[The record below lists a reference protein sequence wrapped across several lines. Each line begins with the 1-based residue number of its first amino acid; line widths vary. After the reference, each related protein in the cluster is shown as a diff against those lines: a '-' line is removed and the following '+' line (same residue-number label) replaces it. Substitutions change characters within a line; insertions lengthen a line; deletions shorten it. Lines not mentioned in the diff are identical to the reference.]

1 MSMFEASAHLY
12 CDDMDIRFYSGINR
26 PPDGSGVMIGVE
38 GIEGWLSTP
47 PVKTAVTERAW
58 GDGAHDVVDQDVN
71 YSARTVTIHLDLIGT
86 ERSTLIGLASQLNRM
101 IGRIVR
107 FRMIDQG
114 QDTYAEGY
122 LESEYGS
129 NWSRQLLTGTLTLIC
144 PRPERLAWEGV
155 DLLLYP
161 SGSMQGGLSY
171 GPGWDGLGYP
181 LDYGLSA
188 GGRQCAALLRN
199 AGSSAAYPVVTVT
212 GPMPQ
217 GVLLVGSDG
226 RALQWQGEIGMVPL
240 ILDCRTQTAS
250 MGGVDVSRRLTR
262 RGFPVVPPGGSLTL
276 QVMSPGDGWVTVSV
290 RDTYI

>member
-1 MSMFEASAHLY
+1 MSTVIFYAQDADRELCRLY
-12 CDDMDIRFYSGINR
+12 GDDGDREMILREI
-26 PPDGSGVMIGVE
+26 DGWS
-38 GIEGWLSTP
+38 STP
-47 PVKTAVTERAW
+47 SSKTEATPRKW
-58 GDGAHDVVDQDVN
+58 GDGDHDVGHADIA
-71 YSARTVTIHLDLIGT
+71 YGPRTVSLEYRLLADGRGRLL
-86 ERSTLIGLASQLNRM
+86 ELRDTLAALTHRL
-101 IGRIVR
+101 VR
-107 FRMIDQG
+107 VRVVDAVE
-114 QDTYAEGY
+114 DTYVVGY
-122 LESEYGS
+122 VQQVLPDKAAQNLAAQTE
-129 NWSRQLLTGTLTLIC
+129 TGVISVLC
-144 PRPERLAWEGV
+144 PRPERLAWEGL

-171 GPGWDGLGYP
+171 GPGGDGLRYP

-188 GGRQCAALLRN
+188 GGPQCAALLRN

-262 RGFPVVPPGGSLTL
+262 RGFPVVPPGGTLTIQL
-276 QVMSPGDGWVTVSV
+276 MTPGTGWAAVSV